1 MATDTSATTNTRLQ
15 MDYETKIFP
24 HTGGYGR
31 YNRIVVVF
39 SWFPNFAVML
49 NLFSDVFYTLIP
61 DSYHCK
67 PDPQLLPSTFLLSNF
82 SRQGYLNLTI
92 PWVNGTGL
100 SHCELFKYP
109 PNTSDFS
116 ENVPRERVSCTQ
128 GWEYAHVV
136 GLQSNF
142 VTEWDLVCSDY
153 WKIPL
158 QHICFMTGWI
168 LGYIFLGTLCDWLG
182 RRRGFLLS
190 VSLSSLFGVAVCLSS
205 SAVVFLLL
213 RLSQGAMLAGVFVS
227 SYVARL
233 ELCDPPH
240 RLMVAMVSGFFAVF
254 AELLLPGIAVL
265 CRDWPI
271 LQAVATLPLLLLLS
285 YWCCASVFPESPRWL
300 LATAQ
305 IPQVKKSL
313 QEFSIRNGVCLRDE
327 IYPGETLL
335 SEIDSAYGEDSRP
348 RYHSVLE
355 LRQTRVIWKNCLILS
370 FTLFIGTGIQYCFTR
385 NLHSYSTNFYFSYFL
400 RVITGALACIFI
412 CLSVNHFGR
421 RGILLLSA
429 IITGLSSLLLLALTQ
444 YLHGG
449 LVLVLSVLGLLF
461 SQALAMLSV
470 FFACEVMPTVV
481 RGGCLGLV
489 LAAGCVGM
497 AASSLMELQSNS
509 GYFLHHVI
517 FASFAVLSVLCIMLL
532 PESKRKSLPDSL
544 KEGEC
549 QRRPPLFLSR
559 PDRDNLPLLCTRP
572 PLSEYNPNNYYRLV
586 SSTKRMLT
594 KDNLPYRIT
603 VPTHPPL
610 LSDSESQGQ
619 ENETLREVLS

>member
-1 MATDTSATTNTRLQ
+1 MATEASSTNICPQ

-24 HTGGYGR
+24 HIGGYGR
-31 YNRIVVVF
+31 YNRLVVLF

-61 DSYHCK
+61 ESYHCK
-67 PDPQLLPSTFLLSNF
+67 TDPQLLPAAFLPSNL

-92 PWVNGTGL
+92 PWVNGSGL

-109 PNTSDFS
+109 ANSSDFS
-116 ENVPRERVSCTQ
+116 EKVPRQRVSCTV
-128 GWEYAHVV
+128 GWEYAHVA
-136 GLQSNF
+136 GLHSNF
-142 VTEWDLVCSDY
+142 VTEWNLVCSNY

-158 QHICFMTGWI
+158 QHICFMSGWI
-168 LGYIFLGTLCDWLG
+168 LGYILLGTLCDWVG
-182 RRRGFLLS
+182 RRRCFLLS
-190 VSLSSLFGVAVCLSS
+190 ISLSSMFGVAVCLSN

-213 RLSQGAMLAGVFVS
+213 RLSQGAMLAGVFIS
-227 SYVARL
+227 SYIARL

-240 RLMVAMVSGFFAVF
+240 RLMVAMVSSFFAIF
-254 AELLLPGIAVL
+254 AELLLPGVAVL

-300 LATAQ
+300 LATDQ
-305 IPQVKKSL
+305 IPRVKRSL
-313 QEFSIRNGVCLRDE
+313 QDFSTRNGVCLQDE
-327 IYPGETLL
+327 IYPGENLL
-335 SEIDSAYGEDSRP
+335 SEIDSAYGEDCQPMYFSI
-348 RYHSVLE
+348 LE
-355 LRQTRVIWKNCLILS
+355 LRRTRVIWKNCLILS

-385 NLHSYSTNFYFSYFL
+385 NLHSYSSNFYFSYFL

-421 RGILLLSA
+421 RGMLLLSA

-444 YLHGG
+444 YLRGG
-449 LVLVLSVLGLLF
+449 LVLVLSVVGLLF

-470 FFACEVMPTVV
+470 LFACEVMPTVV

-497 AASSLMELQSNS
+497 AASSLMELQNNG

-532 PESKRKSLPDSL
+532 PESKRKPLPDSL
-544 KEGEC
+544 KEGES

-559 PDRDNLPLLCTRP
+559 PERDNLPLLCARP
-572 PLSEYNPNNYYRLV
+572 PLTEYNPDNYSRLV
-586 SSTKRMLT
+586 SATRKMLT
-594 KDNLPYRIT
+594 KGNLPYRIA
-603 VPTHPPL
+603 VPL
-610 LSDSESQGQ
+610 LSDSETSGQ
-619 ENETLREVLS
+619 DNETLREVVS